1 MDNDLIYRLRKRY
14 VCECTIVGR
23 RCDVCN
29 DRHKAA
35 TYIEELEEQVA
46 SLKDRNTAIDK
57 EADVLRIIV
66 EHYKFLYEMIS
77 KKNDD

>member
-1 MDNDLIYRLRKRY
+1 MDNDLIYRLRKHY
-14 VCECTIVGR
+14 FCECTIVGR

-46 SLKDRNTAIDK
+46 SLKDRNKAIDK
-57 EADVLRIIV
+57 ETDALRIIV
-66 EHYKFLYEMIS
+66 DHYKFLYEMNQ
-77 KKNDD
+77 KDNGD